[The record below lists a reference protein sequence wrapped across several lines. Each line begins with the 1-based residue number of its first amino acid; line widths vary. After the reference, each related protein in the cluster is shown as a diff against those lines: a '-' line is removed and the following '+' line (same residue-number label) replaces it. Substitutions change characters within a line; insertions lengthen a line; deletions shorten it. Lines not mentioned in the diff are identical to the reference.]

1 MIKDYQPKM
10 IWKIIEADVSQ
21 HVDHTIFLSSG
32 KRILQR
38 LAFGLLP
45 SFVQQ
50 RIRPNLIKSQRLHPT
65 SYLDG
70 LRGVASFIV
79 FMGHYTEENL
89 GWYTEPYGLYEDGAK
104 SSPLQLPFVRVIYS
118 ARPMVHIF
126 FIISGYVL
134 SYKPLKQ
141 IHAQQFS
148 ALTATLSSSV
158 FRRALRLFL
167 PSFVT
172 LFIMAIALY
181 CGLSDSRY
189 AESHFSLYSQLAHVW
204 NICLRLLNASWA
216 INDIDYPQPPYNPAL
231 WTIPIEFAQSL
242 LLFVAILG
250 LSRCV
255 TNIRLLLLAAI
266 AAFCFY
272 SGELYTVEF
281 LGGMFIAEVTILQA
295 GPLTT
300 PSASP
305 TILPKYTAKE
315 SAEGRPSMKEEA
327 ECGPSMKEKLIQA
340 FWGANIMSGLL
351 IASWTNS
358 HVEEVWGLRFLNA
371 HTPEPY
377 EGQRFWFCLGA
388 FQIVAA
394 FTQLKSLQKIFTT
407 PVAIYLGNISY
418 ALYLT
423 HNLCLT
429 ILEPRAVPWLDHFF
443 GKRTFWGRQLSWLG
457 GLVLFLPVIICVAD
471 LFWRT
476 VDIPSVKL
484 ARWLEGKCVVDKI
497 S

>member
-1 MIKDYQPKM
+1 M
-10 IWKIIEADVSQ
+10 IWKVIEADPPQ
-21 HVDHTIFLSSG
+21 HAGHAIFLSSG
-32 KRILQR
+32 KRLLQR
-38 LAFGLLP
+38 MAFGLLP

-50 RIRPNLIKSQRLHPT
+50 RIRPGLTKSQRLHPT

-104 SSPLQLPFVRVIYS
+104 SSPLQLPFVRVLYS

-148 ALTATLSSSV
+148 ALTTTLSSSV

-181 CGLSDSRY
+181 CGFSDSRY
-189 AESHFSLYSQLAHVW
+189 AEPHFSLYSQLTHVW
-204 NICLRLLNASWA
+204 NICLRLLCASWA

-250 LSRCV
+250 LSRCI
-255 TNIRLLLLAAI
+255 TNVRLFLLAGI
-266 AAFCFY
+266 SAFCFY

-281 LGGMFIAEVTILQA
+281 LGGMFIAEVTLLQD
-295 GPLTT
+295 GSLTT
-300 PSASP
+300 SSSSP
-305 TILPKYTAKE
+305 TTLPKYTLKE
-315 SAEGRPSMKEEA
+315 QPKA
-327 ECGPSMKEKLIQA
+327 ECESTIKEKLIRG
-340 FWGANIMSGLL
+340 FWAANIVSGLF

-358 HVEEVWGLRFLNA
+358 HVEELWGLGFLNA

-377 EGQRFWFCLGA
+377 DGQRVWFCLGA

-394 FTQLKSLQKIFTT
+394 FTQLKCLQSIFTT
-407 PVAIYLGNISY
+407 PAAIYLGNISY

-429 ILEPRAVPWLDHFF
+429 LLEPRFVPLLSQFF
-443 GKRTFWGRQLSWLG
+443 SKATFWGRHLSWLG
-457 GLVLFLPVIICVAD
+457 VLALFLPVIICVTD
-471 LFWRT
+471 LFWRV
-476 VDIPSVKL
+476 VDIPSVKF
-484 ARWLEGKCVVDKI
+484 ARWLEGKCVVEKI